1 MAYGLSTRASA
12 ANAAVARALSRA
24 SGTWGGYQAW
34 RQLDAEKRFELVER
48 ARDCP
53 PNHLTHSQPIAL

>member
-1 MAYGLSTRASA
+1 MAYGLSTRTSA

-48 ARDCP
+48 ALDCP
-53 PNHLTHSQPIAL
+53 ANDFTDCLPIAL